1 MVERIS
7 YEMLKK
13 GDLVTYRDD
22 IAHAEE
28 NLPLRWPVNDVGVV
42 VDTTNRDMIRVQ
54 WQKSNRS
61 HRYLREELILV
72 ARGTSS

>member
-1 MVERIS
+1 
-7 YEMLKK
+7 MLYK

-28 NLPLRWPVNDVGVV
+28 GPRWPLNDVGVV
-42 VDTTNRDMIRVQ
+42 IDTSGCDMVKVQ
-54 WQKSNRS
+54 WQKSSRS

>member
-1 MVERIS
+1 MVERVS

-28 NLPLRWPVNDVGVV
+28 NLRWPLNDVGVV
-42 VDTTNRDMIRVQ
+42 IDTTNRDMIKVQ
-54 WQKSNRS
+54 WQKSSRS

-72 ARGTSS
+72 ARGASS

>member
-1 MVERIS
+1 MVDRIT
-7 YEMLKK
+7 YEMLNK

-28 NLPLRWPVNDVGVV
+28 NLRWPLNDVGVV
-42 VDTTNRDMIRVQ
+42 VDTTGCDMVKVQ
-54 WQKSNRS
+54 WQKSRRS